1 MLDVILGAALAAA
14 VVHGW
19 LRGFIRSAIGLAVVV
34 LGAFLAFRLSAAA
47 GSVVAGIAG
56 TSPETSRV
64 FGGVVVF
71 GACAVGGA
79 VVSAGMRRVIGAMP
93 GLPTLDRAAGAV
105 AAGLAGV
112 LVVTLVMSAVRVL
125 PLGAVGRA
133 VEASTLA
140 SKLTDPDGLA
150 QRTLALVGGDGA
162 LAVALRLD
170 DAFGQSTLGDPGGA
184 TIVLDVPA
192 GTEAFAR
199 PDQADALFQEVN
211 RARSAAG
218 VSPLA
223 RAANLDAVAQG
234 HANEMYAGGWMA
246 HASPDGTR
254 LVGRLAAAS
263 IPATA
268 VAELIGLGPTPSSIV
283 DEWVGAPGSAN
294 RLGRP
299 NVTRMGVAVG
309 DGPLGLLAVV
319 VMTG

>member
-19 LRGFIRSAIGLAVVV
+19 LRGFVRSAIGLGVVV
-34 LGAFLAFRLSAAA
+34 LGAFLAFRLSATM

-64 FGGVVVF
+64 IGGVAVF
-71 GACAVGGA
+71 VACAVGGA
-79 VVSAGMRRVIGAMP
+79 VVSSAMRRVIQAWP

-112 LVVTLVMSAVRVL
+112 LLVTLVMSAVRVL
-125 PLGAVGRA
+125 PLGAAGRA
-133 VEASTLA
+133 VEGSTLA

-150 QRTLALVGGDGA
+150 QRTLAVVGGDRA

-184 TIVLDVPA
+184 TIALDVPA
-192 GTEAFAR
+192 GSEAVAR
-199 PDQADALFQEVN
+199 PDQADALYQEVN

-218 VSPLA
+218 VAPLA
-223 RAANLDAVAQG
+223 MAATLDAVAQG
-234 HANEMYAGGWMA
+234 HAAEMYSGGWMA

-263 IPATA
+263 VPATA

-283 DEWVGAPGSAN
+283 DEWVGAPSSAD
-294 RLGRP
+294 RLGSP
-299 NVTRMGVAVG
+299 NVTRMGVAVV

-319 VMTG
+319 AMTG